1 MWLIAYLLEANRLEI
16 SLLTSAKQDHRPEN
30 GKVKKGQQY
39 IIWKLRFNQY
49 MRAWKLIYQLEN
61 AGFYL
66 QFQIINHE
74 LILAKE
80 NGYLFTGGSSASF
93 MGPLSILR
101 GLHLD
106 WQIKLAVRTAH

>member
-1 MWLIAYLLEANRLEI
+1 MWLIVYLLEANRLEI

-30 GKVKKGQQY
+30 GKVTKVQLY

-66 QFQIINHE
+66 QF
-74 LILAKE
+74 
-80 NGYLFTGGSSASF
+80 
-93 MGPLSILR
+93 
-101 GLHLD
+101 
-106 WQIKLAVRTAH
+106 